1 MDNLHH
7 ISTATSSMVSSS
19 NLSSIIES
27 PDVSQHITF
36 KGASPPDTSQH
47 SIRMPQY
54 VPPRKNAEN
63 FQTKMNDD
71 PAPVM
76 PDKLRRKHNL
86 PNPTT
91 AAASASA
98 GVVPLNNSQW
108 ISHILDQQHGDTDQH
123 QQREETQLVGRR
135 LSSMR
140 SMWEDRI
147 SEESEQKQHEEQ
159 VNAALFARRKFLF
172 PKWRS
177 VDPLTAS
184 LVASHKTPEMIP
196 VDSRIPQYRHQS
208 LMETE
213 RMAPYAKLEL
223 HKPYIEQEVSKQLQ
237 KDAKRMFV
245 PARPKNPEEMAQ
257 ARACEILYRQKAP
270 WYNLDEIRQQ
280 ISHES
285 IANVGTTRQMFEHQ
299 SIELSQE
306 EREIQPRRP
315 QQQKMQHHQN
325 AVEND
330 GNGTFYTD
338 RRSANEF

>member
-1 MDNLHH
+1 MDNQHH
-7 ISTATSSMVSSS
+7 FSTATSSMVSSS
-19 NLSSIIES
+19 NLSSIMES

-47 SIRMPQY
+47 STRMPQY
-54 VPPRKNAEN
+54 VPRKNAEN
-63 FQTKMNDD
+63 FQTKMIDD

-76 PDKLRRKHNL
+76 PNKLCSKHNL
-86 PNPTT
+86 PNP
-91 AAASASA
+91 AAGAASA

-108 ISHILDQQHGDTDQH
+108 ISHILDQQHGDTDQQ
-123 QQREETQLVGRR
+123 QQREEMQLMGRR

-140 SMWEDRI
+140 SVWEDRI
-147 SEESEQKQHEEQ
+147 SEESEQKQYEEQ
-159 VNAALFARRKFLF
+159 VNAALFARRQFLF

-237 KDAKRMFV
+237 KDAKRLFV

-306 EREIQPRRP
+306 EREIQPRRA
-315 QQQKMQHHQN
+315 QQQKLRHHQN
-325 AVEND
+325 TVEND
-330 GNGTFYTD
+330 GNGTFYTA
-338 RRSANEF
+338 RRSAHEF